1 MATDDIL
8 AQFRKTP
15 SGASLSATPPKD
27 TDEYV
32 AFGTKDK
39 VSRLRIR
46 SAGDLTNAPGYN
58 VLLNVVYDGR
68 QGTHFMLVYTVLMVL
83 VRGRNLQRLVFAIEN
98 GMADYIQEFDAA
110 RWQKP
115 ADASA
120 PFIESIEVKVV
131 EKGSEA
137 SEVEAARESSQQLQ
151 R

>member
-1 MATDDIL
+1 MADDIL

-15 SGASLSATPPKD
+15 SAASVSTTPPKE

-39 VSRLRIR
+39 VNRLRIR

-68 QGTHFMLVYTVLMVL
+68 QGTHCMLVYTVLMVL
-83 VRGRNLQRLVFAIEN
+83 VRGRNLQKLVFAIEN

-115 ADASA
+115 ADANA

-131 EKGSEA
+131 ERGSEA
-137 SEVEAARESSQQLQ
+137 SEAEGPRQPSQQLEH
-151 R
+151 

>member
-1 MATDDIL
+1 MADDIL
-8 AQFRKTP
+8 AQFRRTP
-15 SGASLSATPPKD
+15 AAPSVGATPPKD
-27 TDEYV
+27 TDDYV

-39 VSRLRIR
+39 VNRLRIR
-46 SAGDLTNAPGYN
+46 SAGELTNAPGYN

-83 VRGRNLQRLVFAIEN
+83 VRGKNLQKMVFAIEN

-115 ADASA
+115 ADANA

-137 SEVEAARESSQQLQ
+137 SEIEAARQPGQQLEHS
-151 R
+151 